1 VQLEIVLRDW
11 ALDWYMNLDVN
22 SPHGIRK
29 TIADV
34 KKIMVNKF
42 HKLISED

>member
-1 VQLEIVLRDW
+1 VQLEIIIRDC
-11 ALDWYMNLDVN
+11 ALDRYMNLDVN
-22 SPHGIRK
+22 RPHGILK

-42 HKLISED
+42 HNLISED